1 MFPPKIYF
9 SYKCVTE
16 PMVPPSREFLLSL
29 KRQNHSI
36 LLFPEKRLRLPYQI
50 REERIA
56 LPPYSLTFIFLPQG
70 EYPESTSP
78 ALGAD
83 SF

>member
-1 MFPPKIYF
+1 MFPPKISF
-9 SYKCVTE
+9 SYKCDTE
-16 PMVPPSREFLLSL
+16 PMAPPSREFLLSL

-70 EYPESTSP
+70 KYPESTSP